1 MKGNGKS
8 LRSGSYTLY
17 NTIPAMDENVVTLLD
32 KHDWPKFIL
41 ALTAYTIN
49 VCRWKHYRLPS
60 GIEAEDIAMQAI
72 EKVYEGRR
80 KWDPEKDPDLLKYL
94 KSVVRS
100 LINNELGLAAS
111 GTLSLDAV
119 QADQPAIQ
127 YDPDDELYYKQV
139 NQEIAAQMRGDPVC
153 ALIFKGFKDGM
164 TLKEIS
170 DEFMVDIDE
179 IRKGRRRLLTI
190 AVRVTKQLSTGS

>member
-1 MKGNGKS
+1 
-8 LRSGSYTLY
+8 
-17 NTIPAMDENVVTLLD
+17 MDEKIEQLLN

-41 ALTAYTIN
+41 ALTAYTIS
-49 VCRWKHYRLPS
+49 VCRWKHYRLPP
-60 GIEAEDIAMQAI
+60 GIEAEDIVMQAI
-72 EKVYEGRR
+72 EKVYEGKR
-80 KWDPEKDPDLLKYL
+80 KWDPERDPDLLKYL

-111 GTLSLDAV
+111 GTLSLDSIS
-119 QADQPAIQ
+119 ADDPAPQ

-170 DEFMVDIDE
+170 DEFMVDIEE

-190 AVRVTKQLSTGS
+190 AVRVTKQLSKGS